1 MWIES
6 EPAGVNTAV
15 VQASMRVFVAAVW
28 AAVPSME
35 PLLNL
40 SATTKISI
48 IYNIIDEERYIWGSI
63 YSDFLQNLEIRA
75 PNIPNNGDVSLRSFI
90 GRFCCFVKKNTRY

>member
-35 PLLNL
+35 PLLNP
-40 SATTKISI
+40 SATTRIST
-48 IYNIIDEERYIWGSI
+48 IYNINRY
-63 YSDFLQNLEIRA
+63 
-75 PNIPNNGDVSLRSFI
+75 
-90 GRFCCFVKKNTRY
+90 